1 MSPVT
6 HFFISWLVANTA
18 KLDKRDRI
26 LVTVAGILP
35 DIDGI
40 GVIADILTKNSAQ
53 STRWYEG
60 FHHIF
65 AHNVLFALLI
75 TISVFMLATKR
86 MVAAFLAFVGFH
98 IHLLGDIAGSAG
110 PEGSLWPIVYFWPFS
125 EMEFTWSGQWEL
137 NAWQNIVITAMA
149 IGITLFLAWKRGYSP
164 LELFSQK
171 ADRYFVEVLRK
182 RFRSTDK

>member
-6 HFFISWLVANTA
+6 HFFISWLVANSA
-18 KLDKRDRI
+18 KIERHDRV
-26 LVTVAGILP
+26 LVTAAGVIP

-40 GVIADILTKNSAQ
+40 GVIADLIMRNSAQ
-53 STRWYEG
+53 STQWYGEV
-60 FHHIF
+60 HHVF
-65 AHNVLFALLI
+65 AHNAAFAFLI
-75 TISVFMLATKR
+75 TVFVFMLATKR
-86 MVAAFLAFVGFH
+86 RVAAFLAFVGFH

-125 EMEFTWSGQWEL
+125 GMEFTWQGQWEL

-182 RFRSTDK
+182 RFRNTDK